1 MLLAIVSLADRGAM
15 EGSHPVDGMEVISTS
30 REKSD
35 TIRGYV
41 YYYFI
46 LSDVSYKVKK

>member
-1 MLLAIVSLADRGAM
+1 M

-35 TIRGYV
+35 TIRGC
-41 YYYFI
+41 F
-46 LSDVSYKVKK
+46 S